1 MYKTNTI
8 CLINNSIYTSRI
20 MQLKAAGLLDLWEK
34 HYQASPRKCLEF
46 NQEKKE
52 SRLSIANLSS
62 AFVVLF
68 IGYAL
73 SIFILLIEKIFSL
86 THRNKWYELNEP
98 IKATYSGQW
107 LYLIEYLEKKAKQI
121 VLIEGINIIV
131 GYRSR
136 CLGISSPHGVVL
148 ICIFIKRQIP
158 KLKMQKYSFSRN
170 LAFTLPVYILML

>member
-1 MYKTNTI
+1 
-8 CLINNSIYTSRI
+8 

-62 AFVVLF
+62 AFIILF

-73 SIFILLIEKIFSL
+73 SILILLIEKIFSL
-86 THRNKWYELNEP
+86 TTHRNKWCELIIPSEP

-107 LYLIEYLEKKAKQI
+107 LYLIESISKKKAKQI
-121 VLIEGINIIV
+121 VLETY
-131 GYRSR
+131 YRR
-136 CLGISSPHGVVL
+136 LVV
-148 ICIFIKRQIP
+148 
-158 KLKMQKYSFSRN
+158 
-170 LAFTLPVYILML
+170 VYE